1 MIEVRL
7 GVGTPG
13 FMRRGEL
20 RLQCFVLADQRGAWS
35 LGSTSRSCGDKVTVN
50 SERLALSAGTNTPQ
64 P

>member
-20 RLQCFVLADQRGAWS
+20 RLQRFVLADQRGMVARVDIEK
-35 LGSTSRSCGDKVTVN
+35 LRRQGHR
-50 SERLALSAGTNTPQ
+50 
-64 P
+64 